1 MSKQLSTIKIQAT
14 TKGQGIVNFDSI
26 GQQAIITD
34 TKTISLPRDNQ
45 GKVPKCLK
53 IAKASYCKNEDGS
66 ITRILKVSAQCLRQA
81 IYNVKHNPN
90 IMYSSALFNDF
101 ISSMVAIVLGY
112 MYADKRGTAKRK
124 SPLTVTDA
132 KEISGAI
139 PTFNTHS
146 NSGDRNDTSLYY
158 VEEVGDTSFE
168 TTLLLDLP
176 ELKHIVLSDTYG
188 RNSVFPDGEEALKAK
203 LREKYGEISEGYY
216 RMEGEDGSVPEYGA
230 ELSDEAVVAIVKD
243 LISRIKQLRISRANG
258 YLEFD
263 SLKFFTFEN
272 GTWTPMD
279 EPGDFTVKSRYVL
292 MEDQEAAKKLHD
304 DVCAQAKQDLASR
317 KEAKAEE
324 KAKKAAKKAEKADK

>member
-1 MSKQLSTIKIQAT
+1 MSEQLSTIKIQLT
-14 TKGQGIVNFDSI
+14 TNGQGTVNFDSPDQKFMLNKSA
-26 GQQAIITD
+26 GANII
-34 TKTISLPRDNQ
+34 SHDNT
-45 GKVPKCLK
+45 K
-53 IAKASYCKNEDGS
+53 IAKATYSKDANGN
-66 ITRILKVSAQCLRQA
+66 IVRTLKVSSQCLRQA

-216 RMEGEDGSVPEYGA
+216 KMEGEDGSVPEYGA

-243 LISRIKQLRISRANG
+243 LIARIKQLRISRANG

-263 SLKFFTFEN
+263 SMKFFTFEN
-272 GTWTPMD
+272 GAWRPMD
-279 EPGDFTVKSRYVL
+279 EPSDFTVKSRYVL

-304 DVCAQAKQDLASR
+304 DVCAQAKQDLTSR

-324 KAKKAAKKAEKADK
+324 KAKKAAKKAEKAAK

>member
-1 MSKQLSTIKIQAT
+1 MSKQLSTIKIQLT
-14 TKGQGIVNFDSI
+14 TKGQGTVNFDSPDQKFMLNKSA
-26 GQQAIITD
+26 GANII
-34 TKTISLPRDNQ
+34 SHDNT
-45 GKVPKCLK
+45 K
-53 IAKASYCKNEDGS
+53 IAKATYSKDANGN
-66 ITRILKVSAQCLRQA
+66 IVRTLKVSSQCIRQA
-81 IYNVKHNPN
+81 IYCVKHNPN
-90 IMYSSALFNDF
+90 IMYSQSLFNDS
-101 ISSMVAIVLGY
+101 ISSMAALVLGY
-112 MYADKRGTAKRK
+112 MHASDKRGTAKRK

-158 VEEVGDTSFE
+158 VEEVGDTRFE
-168 TTLLLDLP
+168 NTLLIDLS

-243 LISRIKQLRISRANG
+243 LIARIKQLRISRANG

-263 SLKFFTFEN
+263 SMKFFTFEN
-272 GTWTPMD
+272 GAWAPMD
-279 EPGDFTVKSRYVL
+279 EPSDFTVKSRYVL

-324 KAKKAAKKAEKADK
+324 KAKKAAKKAEKGAK